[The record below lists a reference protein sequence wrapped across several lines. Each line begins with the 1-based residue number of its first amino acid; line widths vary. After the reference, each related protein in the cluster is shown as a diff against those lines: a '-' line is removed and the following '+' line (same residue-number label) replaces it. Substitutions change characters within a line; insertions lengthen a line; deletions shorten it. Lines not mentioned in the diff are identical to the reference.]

1 MFAYYFLFSALC
13 VLLDNA
19 ANFNLGCF
27 LARRLYSAE
36 YLLLYAEGARLT
48 FLTTSLTTFLPAL
61 VAVALSSR
69 SALAKNNSRSSSIV
83 PRNSTTENHTQLSL
97 AVDCIAIAIQ
107 SVVDSLTTL
116 HLILAVT
123 NTSFA
128 PIAVPAD
135 TAVKNKESLTT
146 KNASDN
152 AEGP

>member
-27 LARRLYSAE
+27 FASLLYSAE
-36 YLLLYAEGARLT
+36 YLLLYADGAL
-48 FLTTSLTTFLPAL
+48 LVL
-61 VAVALSSR
+61 VALGSKAL
-69 SALAKNNSRSSSIV
+69 LAVLRTSPLVV
-83 PRNSTTENHTQLSL
+83 PSLCRVSPHLGQYLCIQAPQLSL

-107 SVVDSLTTL
+107 SVVESLTTL
-116 HLILAVT
+116 HLIRAVT

-135 TAVKNKESLTT
+135 TAVKNNESFTT
-146 KNASDN
+146 KKASDN
-152 AEGP
+152 AAGP